1 MNINEGL
8 KECSSL
14 KGKMSELQKEI
25 NRDLIVKS
33 FETTIATVKPPVP
46 VTPLIG
52 EYLKTA
58 KELEDLKQRIYET
71 NVQSKAIALINNVNY
86 CKSVIPL
93 LKNLSQIR
101 EEEIVM
107 EGERF
112 AQASVVVRKTA
123 NFDVAAVKETLK
135 TAEFELKQS
144 IAALDAI
151 NFTTSL

>member
-1 MNINEGL
+1 MNLNEGL

-14 KGKMSELQKEI
+14 KGKMSEFQKEI

-33 FETTIATVKPPVP
+33 FETTIATAKPPVS
-46 VTPLIG
+46 VTPLVT

-58 KELEDLKQRIYET
+58 KELEDLKQKIYVT
-71 NVQSKAIALINNVNY
+71 NVQSGAISLINNVNY
-86 CKSVIPL
+86 CKSIIPL

-112 AQASVVVRKTA
+112 GQSATVVKKTA
-123 NFDVAAVKETLK
+123 NFDVSSVKETLK

-144 IAALDAI
+144 IAALDKI
-151 NFTTSL
+151 NFTTQI